1 MKKTLA
7 LLLALALA
15 ALAGCQ
21 ATPEGSIVTGKS
33 SDALIE
39 KAQADPGQGTLAQRI
54 NAPETYQA
62 SVSSQD
68 GKLTVTIDATVT
80 VPETDSAPIFQV
92 TPGTITQDQA
102 DTLIG
107 SLVHSELYAPDEY
120 RTRDEIMEDLLAAK
134 QKLAEGPSEADAN
147 TSYAINGQEATWEEN
162 MQFLIDMFTAEYES
176 APEDP
181 EKTPISGQFQEEQ
194 AYDRVIHTIVG
205 EGESEEYGYE
215 GIQIVQDQPGVVGN
229 TMARYSRTENFSQ
242 DYMTR
247 QKVELYYPD
256 LDLSAVPEPH
266 LTAEEAQAQADAVV
280 QALDIPYMTCYSVS
294 LMYCTEDYSTGGL
307 RSEDVP
313 PRCCWAV
320 QYTRSIGGVPVTYVN
335 NSVSFT
341 MGGPFERQWENESL
355 TLYVND
361 SGIVDMVWDGPCEL
375 EDAVTEDSAL
385 LCFDDIMDIFEKM
398 YVVHNDGLNEDDT
411 ITDIRLGYVRIRQQ
425 DVSDSGLLVPAWD
438 FFGSVCQHVE
448 GEDDQD
454 VYDPYRSLLTINAVD
469 GSIIDRSLGY

>member
-1 MKKTLA
+1 MKRFFA
-7 LLLALALA
+7 CVLALALA
-15 ALAGCQ
+15 FAAGCQ
-21 ATPEGSIVTGKS
+21 STPEEGIVKGKS

-39 KAQADPGQGTLAQRI
+39 KAQAEPGQGTLAQRI
-54 NAPETYQA
+54 NAPETYES

-68 GKLTVTIDATVT
+68 GKLTVTIDAAVT
-80 VPETDSAPIFQV
+80 VPEADSAPIYQV

-102 DTLIG
+102 DALIG
-107 SLVHSELYAPDEY
+107 SLVHTELYAPDEY

-134 QKLAEGPSEADAN
+134 RKLAEGPSEADAN

-162 MQFLIDMFTAEYES
+162 MQFLIDVLTTEYES
-176 APEDP
+176 APEDL

-205 EGESEEYGYE
+205 QGESEEYGYE
-215 GIQIVQDQPGVVGN
+215 GIQIVQDQPGVVGI
-229 TMARYSRTENFSQ
+229 TMARYSRTENYSQ
-242 DYMTR
+242 DYMPR
-247 QKVELYYPD
+247 QEMELYYPD

-266 LTAEEAQAQADAVV
+266 LTAQEAQAQADAVV

-294 LMYCTEDYSTGGL
+294 LMYCTGGY
-307 RSEDVP
+307 RNDDVP

-320 QYTRSIGGVPVTYVN
+320 RYTRSIGGVPVTYVN
-335 NSVSFT
+335 NSVAFT
-341 MGGPFERQWENESL
+341 MGGPFERQWENEGL

-361 SGIVDMVWDGPCEL
+361 SGIVDMVWEGPCEL
-375 EDAVTEDSAL
+375 EGAVTEDSAL

-398 YVVHNDGLNEDDT
+398 YLVQNDGLNEDDT

-454 VYDPYRSLLTINAVD
+454 VYDPYRSLLTINAID
-469 GSIIDRSLGY
+469 GTVIDRNLGY